1 MAVRGLRCRVLAMIS
16 WRGTPCS
23 PRWVAAEWL
32 EFPAGV
38 LAEQH
43 PGAVVAEPG
52 SSGGGAQVFGAGPAG
67 RAGSAF
73 GEEHRAG
80 FAAAD
85 EAGQQVGGAGAP
97 VNPFGV
103 AALERIGA
111 RRTSR
116 SRSSMFSARTSLAR
130 AAVSSHT
137 AAATAPSLVAAR
149 PCGSAVAGSRP
160 ARAPG
165 SRRRAPVAALA
176 MPASLE
182 PVS

>member
-16 WRGTPCS
+16 LEGNAVLAEVGGCG
-23 PRWVAAEWL
+23 VAELL

-116 SRSSMFSARTSLAR
+116 SR
-130 AAVSSHT
+130 
-137 AAATAPSLVAAR
+137 
-149 PCGSAVAGSRP
+149 
-160 ARAPG
+160 
-165 SRRRAPVAALA
+165 
-176 MPASLE
+176 
-182 PVS
+182 